1 MDLILLIF
9 PNTTGVED
17 ASAVS
22 RVITGYLASD
32 IQSLALL
39 QLPCAEV
46 LRTCKTKKEGMVNER
61 L

>member
-39 QLPCAEV
+39 QLCVCVCVWSGGGGGE
-46 LRTCKTKKEGMVNER
+46 
-61 L
+61 